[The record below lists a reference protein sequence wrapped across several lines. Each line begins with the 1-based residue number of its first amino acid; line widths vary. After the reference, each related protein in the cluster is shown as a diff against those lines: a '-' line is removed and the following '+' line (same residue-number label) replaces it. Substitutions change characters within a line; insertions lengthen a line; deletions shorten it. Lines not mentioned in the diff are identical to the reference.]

1 MHRVSDLVYRA
12 LPLFAQN
19 LVCTVSGY
27 TRFRA
32 RFTRHFND
40 KIAEWESTVG
50 WSLERLREL
59 QRMRLDLLVNRA
71 RQQVPYYRDLS
82 EPSQAKDPFR
92 AIQET
97 LASIPPLEKAD
108 YGDDPQ
114 SFIARDS
121 LRHRLVRGQTSGTTG
136 TSLPLWCVPETL
148 VEEFATVWRMRR
160 NFGVMSP
167 IGPNLTFNGNIIVPF
182 KQGRPPFWRSSSYDH
197 RTLFSVYHMTPGNL
211 KSYTDAVH
219 SLPAEYIEGYPS
231 AIHLMARALL
241 ENGRPVAPG
250 RIKAVFTSSESLL
263 SFQRETI
270 EKAFGAPVR
279 DRYGASEKVVSMT
292 ECREGRLHVDLEY
305 CIVEVETATETDEF
319 EAGPLLV
326 TGLSNYATPLFR
338 YRIGDVG
345 TRSKHPCP
353 CGRAGDVF
361 FHVDGRVE
369 DYVLTPDG
377 RLVGRLDH
385 IFKEQ
390 FDVAEAQ
397 IIQTGEA
404 SIDVLIV
411 PRSSYSNASSRGL
424 MREIRA
430 RLGTEM
436 VIKIKIRDSIPREAN
451 GKFRAVKSEFGRIHA

>member
-1 MHRVSDLVYRA
+1 MDRASDLVYRA
-12 LPLFAQN
+12 LPQFAQN
-19 LVCTVSGY
+19 LVCTASGY

-32 RFTRHFND
+32 RFTQHFND
-40 KIAEWESTVG
+40 KVAEWEESVA
-50 WSLERLREL
+50 WPLERLHEL
-59 QRMRLDLLVNRA
+59 QRTRLDLLLTRA
-71 RQQVPYYRDLS
+71 REHVPYYRDLP
-82 EPSQAKDPFR
+82 EPSKTQDPFR

-108 YGDDPQ
+108 YGDEPR

-121 LRHRLVRGQTSGTTG
+121 LRRRLIRGQTSGTTG

-160 NFGVMSP
+160 SFGVMDP
-167 IGPNLTFNGNIIVPF
+167 VRPNLTFNGNIIVPF
-182 KQGRPPFWRSSSYDH
+182 NQSRPPFWRSSFYDH
-197 RTLFSVYHMTPGNL
+197 RTLFSVYHMTPENL
-211 KSYTDAVH
+211 RSYADAVH
-219 SLPAEYIEGYPS
+219 ALPAEYVEGYPS

-241 ENGRPVAPG
+241 ETGQPVAPG

-279 DRYGASEKVVSMT
+279 DRYGASENVVSMT

-305 CIVEVETATETDEF
+305 CIVEVETASETDDF
-319 EAGPLLV
+319 ETGPLLV
-326 TGLSNYATPLFR
+326 TGLSNHATPLFR

-369 DYVLTPDG
+369 DYILTPDG

-397 IIQTGEA
+397 IIQTSET
-404 SIDVLIV
+404 SISVLVV
-411 PRSSYSNASSRGL
+411 PRSTYSSASSRAL

-430 RLGTEM
+430 RLGTKMKIEIE
-436 VIKIKIRDSIPREAN
+436 IKDSIPREAN
-451 GKFRAVKSEFGRIHA
+451 GKFRAVKSEFGCIHA